1 MCLGCSARLHGA
13 RESSLSHLL
22 VHALLRLWLTHART
36 FHRSAPELLMGHNCT
51 TKADIYSFGVVL
63 WEIVTG
69 ELPVRG
75 QMRATQ

>member
-1 MCLGCSARLHGA
+1 MTNPSFWC
-13 RESSLSHLL
+13 
-22 VHALLRLWLTHART
+22 
-36 FHRSAPELLMGHNCT
+36 RSAPELLLGRNCT

-75 QMRATQ
+75 QMRDPMQVSRG